1 MKALL
6 GFLFVAAAIGGG
18 TWSYFKYVAV
28 EPPPQYRTVEVK
40 RGDVVSTVSAT
51 GTIEP
56 LVKVVVGSQV
66 SGTVVKWN
74 FDFNDKVN
82 KGDVLMELDRDR
94 LGATVEQRTAAVAV
108 AKARES
114 EQFAVVEKTKVD
126 VERIENASTHM
137 AASDFELRSIHADLA
152 AALASLQAAKAQVES
167 AEADLRNAKVELEK
181 TIIRSP
187 IDGVVI
193 SRAIDVGQ
201 TVAASLQTPDLYTI
215 ANDLAKMQ
223 VNAAVSETDIG
234 RIHEGMDAQFR
245 VDAFPGRKFH
255 GVVSQVRYAETIT
268 DNVVTY
274 TTMIAVDNP
283 DLSLRP
289 GMTATILFEVQKA
302 ENVLIVPNT
311 ALRFDPSA
319 ASSSALIDWRSPGK
333 GRAAKPRVFKMMS
346 GELVEIPL
354 ELGLNDG
361 SSTQIVSGDI
371 SAGDAVVVE
380 QIAGSFGAG
389 GGRSGPPMGGAAGN
403 RSRGP
408 RGA

>member
-6 GFLFVAAAIGGG
+6 AFMFVAAAIGGG
-18 TWSYFKYVAV
+18 SWGYFKYVAV
-28 EPPPQYRTVEVK
+28 EPPPRYRTVEVT

-56 LVKVVVGSQV
+56 HVKVIVGSQV

-74 FDFNDKVN
+74 YDFNDVVKQ
-82 KGDVLMELDRDR
+82 GDILLELDRDR
-94 LGATVEQRTAAVAV
+94 FNATVSQRTAAVAV
-108 AKARES
+108 ARAREA
-114 EQFAVVEKTKVD
+114 EQRAIVEKTKLD
-126 VERIENASTHM
+126 VQRIEEAAERM
-137 AASDFELRSIHADLA
+137 AASDFELRSIRADLA
-152 AALASLQAAKAQVES
+152 AVEASLQATQAQVEA
-167 AEADLRNAKVELEK
+167 AEADLRNATVELEK

-193 SRAIDVGQ
+193 KRAIDIGQ
-201 TVAASLQTPDLYTI
+201 TVAASLQAPDLYTI
-215 ANDLAKMQ
+215 ANDLRKMQ

-234 RIHEGMDAQFR
+234 RIHEGMEAQFR
-245 VDAFPGRKFH
+245 VDAFPGRKFR
-255 GVVSQVRYAETIT
+255 GVVSQVRYAETVV

-274 TTMIAVDNP
+274 TTLIDVDNP

-289 GMTATILFEVQKA
+289 GMTATILFEIEKA

-311 ALRFDPSA
+311 ALRFDPNA
-319 ASSSALIDWRSPGK
+319 ASTASINWMQPGK
-333 GRAAKPRVFKMMS
+333 GRVAKPRVFKMVNES
-346 GELVEIPL
+346 LVEIPL

-361 SSTQIVSGDI
+361 SSTQIVSGEIKDGDDVVTEII
-371 SAGDAVVVE
+371 SG
-380 QIAGSFGAG
+380 GAG
-389 GGRSGPPMGGAAGN
+389 GARTGGPPMGGAGGN